1 LDQLKQ
7 NPDTRHIPVH
17 VVSAEEDRDRSIR
30 MGAFAFTSKHAEQGK
45 LLGAFK
51 RLRAWLAR
59 ERRCVVIVGDSA
71 RQRRSLAAKLRSD
84 TVAVLD
90 TPLARAK
97 SVLGTTAADCIVVA
111 LQPDAE
117 IGQFVAWLRR
127 NADTAAMPVIARVA
141 ASPPPAL
148 ADTLDASLVRTISG
162 DGTEALVVDAVA
174 AALHLRVVSRP
185 KLDAAGIG
193 AELAGK
199 TVAIIDDDIRNIFSL
214 TALLEQHGVR
224 VLYAESGPA
233 GLALLAQN
241 PGVDI
246 VLIDIMMPE
255 LDGYETIR
263 EIRKR
268 QSMRHLPLI
277 AVTAKA
283 MADDRERCLEAGA
296 SDYLSKPIETDRLL
310 SVLRV
315 WLTKE
320 MPRVK
325 RG

>member
-1 LDQLKQ
+1 
-7 NPDTRHIPVH
+7 
-17 VVSAEEDRDRSIR
+17 
-30 MGAFAFTSKHAEQGK
+30 
-45 LLGAFK
+45 LLGAFE

-97 SVLGTTAADCIVVA
+97 SVLGTTAADCVVVT
-111 LQPDAE
+111 LQAGTE
-117 IGQFVAWLRR
+117 IGPFVTWLRR
-127 NADTAAMPVIARVA
+127 NPDTAAMPLVVRA
-141 ASPPPAL
+141 ASNLPAGL
-148 ADTLDASLVRTISG
+148 ADILAAGLAKTVPGDA
-162 DGTEALVVDAVA
+162 TESVLVDAVA
-174 AALHLRVVSRP
+174 SVLHLRVASLP
-185 KLDAAGIG
+185 KLESTGVG
-193 AELAGK
+193 ADLAGK

-214 TALLEQHGVR
+214 TALLEQYCVR
-224 VLYAESGPA
+224 VLYAESGA
-233 GLALLAQN
+233 EGLSMLERN
-241 PGVDI
+241 PEIDI

-263 EIRKR
+263 ETRKR
-268 QSMRHLPLI
+268 QSTRNLPLI

-310 SVLRV
+310 SILRV
-315 WLTKE
+315 WLAKDE
-320 MPRVK
+320 PRAQ